1 MRDRVIRYALFKYIF
16 QLKTHACGAEDRKTH
31 KYCITQHLADGA
43 LLLRAAVVMD
53 KHTLLNNTPGILH
66 LATP

>member
-1 MRDRVIRYALFKYIF
+1 MHSKVGRYTLFKYTF
-16 QLKTHACGAEDRKTH
+16 QFETHACRAEDRKTH
-31 KYCITQHLADGA
+31 KYCIIQHLADGA